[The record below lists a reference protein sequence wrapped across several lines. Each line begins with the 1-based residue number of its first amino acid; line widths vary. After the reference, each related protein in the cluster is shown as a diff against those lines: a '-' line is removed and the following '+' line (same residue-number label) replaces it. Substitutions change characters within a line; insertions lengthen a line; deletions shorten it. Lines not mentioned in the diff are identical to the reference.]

1 MKDMFR
7 KTARASDSRPWG
19 VKLALLLWVLQMVAF
34 SVARPGAAGVDTRAE
49 HDKKFDFAKVRTWA
63 WNPMGP
69 GQVKMARTP
78 DDDPEAVRQR
88 AEPIIKESVEAE
100 LARRKFQLTTA
111 NPDLTLTY
119 YLLLTVGTSSQTL
132 GQFLP
137 PVAEWGLPPFTPQT
151 QSLSVAERGSLVLD
165 LSSNDRV
172 VWRGIAQA
180 KIDWEDDNAR
190 RTALL
195 REAVRDLLKRFPPK
209 G

>member
-1 MKDMFR
+1 LK
-7 KTARASDSRPWG
+7 
-19 VKLALLLWVLQMVAF
+19 VVLLLWGVGLSFLTA
-34 SVARPGAAGVDTRAE
+34 ALPGAAGVDVRAE

-78 DDDPEAVRQR
+78 DDDPEAVRKR

-100 LARRKFQLTTA
+100 LARRKYQLTDA

-165 LSSNDRV
+165 LSANDRV

-180 KIDWEDDNAR
+180 KIEWEDDSAR

-195 REAVRDLLKRFPPK
+195 REAVRDLLKRFPPR
-209 G
+209 